1 MVIAIDVF
9 KENVFL
15 EGDLRIN
22 FIATDYRGKIYAIS
36 EGCIFLYSVKDLK
49 VSSGIFFFL
58 KYSLKNYRV

>member
-49 VSSGIFFFL
+49 VSTGIFFF
-58 KYSLKNYRV
+58 

>member
-1 MVIAIDVF
+1 MAIAIDVF

-36 EGCIFLYSVKDLK
+36 EECIFLHSVKDLK
-49 VSSGIFFFL
+49 VSTGIFFF
-58 KYSLKNYRV
+58 